1 MLHKREETFPH
12 FVPKLHDIQNS
23 PLYVGTLRPLCI
35 RGGGSGNVPEGVV
48 GWGCWRQAW
57 GTFTH
62 LPGECGLG
70 SLYHWGGTG
79 QRKRVMAAHGG
90 SELFDESRWDA
101 LWGFPEGTLVG
112 TRGEARNRR
121 HMDHHYL
128 YFQSTQQSGQ
138 RGLGKY
144 SLTAI
149 GKKKGGGG
157 ISR

>member
-1 MLHKREETFPH
+1 M
-12 FVPKLHDIQNS
+12 
-23 PLYVGTLRPLCI
+23 
-35 RGGGSGNVPEGVV
+35 
-48 GWGCWRQAW
+48 
-57 GTFTH
+57 
-62 LPGECGLG
+62 
-70 SLYHWGGTG
+70 
-79 QRKRVMAAHGG
+79 
-90 SELFDESRWDA
+90 
-101 LWGFPEGTLVG
+101 G

-149 GKKKGGGG
+149 EKKKGGGE